1 LKGRLATLTTLA
13 ARLKKIRLVVTDIDG
28 VLTGGTI
35 YHFVDTA
42 GELVEFKGIH
52 SQDSIALAWL
62 AESGLVTSVISGRI
76 SKGTDARMRI
86 LKVKHIYQ
94 HRLDK
99 ANVFAE
105 ILKAEGL
112 EPAQALYVGDD
123 LPDLSVMT
131 RAGLAV
137 APANAR
143 PEVKAAAHWVT
154 KARGGDGAFRE
165 MTEALL
171 KAQGLWTAI
180 LERYR

>member
-1 LKGRLATLTTLA
+1 MKLAASALT
-13 ARLKKIRLVVTDIDG
+13 ARLKKIKLIVTDVDG

-52 SQDSIALAWL
+52 AQDSIALAWL
-62 AESGLVTSVISGRI
+62 AESGLITGVISGRI
-76 SKGTDARMRI
+76 SKGTDARLRI
-86 LKVKHIYQ
+86 LKVTHIYQ

-105 ILKAEGL
+105 ILKAERL
-112 EPAQALYVGDD
+112 SPEQALYVGDD
-123 LPDLSVMT
+123 LPDLAVMT
-131 RAGLAV
+131 RCGLAV
-137 APANAR
+137 APGNAR

-165 MTEALL
+165 MVEALL
-171 KAQGLWTAI
+171 KAQGLWDAI
-180 LERYR
+180 LAKYK

>member
-1 LKGRLATLTTLA
+1 LNKLSPA
-13 ARLKKIRLVVTDIDG
+13 ALRAKTAKARIVLTDIDG

-52 SQDSIALAWL
+52 AQDSIAMAWL
-62 AESGLVTSVISGRI
+62 TESGLITGVISGRV
-76 SKGTDARMRI
+76 SKGTDARLRL

-99 ANVFAE
+99 SVVLAE
-105 ILKAEGL
+105 IMAAEKAT
-112 EPAQALYVGDD
+112 ADQVVYVGDD
-123 LPDLSVMT
+123 LPDLGPMARV
-131 RAGLAV
+131 GLAV

-154 KARGGDGAFRE
+154 KASGGDGAFRE
-165 MTEALL
+165 LVEVILRS
-171 KAQGLWTAI
+171 QGHWDAI
-180 LERYR
+180 LAKYR

>member
-1 LKGRLATLTTLA
+1 MKLSPKALK
-13 ARLKKIRLVVTDIDG
+13 ARTAKARVVLTDIDG

-52 SQDSIALAWL
+52 AQDSIAMAWL
-62 AESGLVTSVISGRI
+62 AESGLVTGVISGRV
-76 SKGTDARMRI
+76 SKGTDARLRL

-99 ANVFAE
+99 IAVLAE
-105 ILKAEGL
+105 IMAAEKVSP
-112 EPAQALYVGDD
+112 EQVVYVGDD
-123 LPDLSVMT
+123 IPDLGPMGRV
-131 RAGLAV
+131 GLAV

-154 KARGGDGAFRE
+154 KAGGGDGAFRE
-165 MTEALL
+165 LVEVILRS
-171 KAQGLWTAI
+171 QGLWDAI
-180 LERYR
+180 LAKYR

>member
-1 LKGRLATLTTLA
+1 MKAARGGQALP

-52 SQDSIALAWL
+52 AQDSIALAWL
-62 AESGLVTSVISGRI
+62 AESGLVTGVISGRV
-76 SKGTDARMRI
+76 SKGTDARLRI

-99 ANVFAE
+99 ANVFSE
-105 ILKAEGL
+105 ILQAEGL
-112 EPAQALYVGDD
+112 SADQALYVGDD
-123 LPDLSVMT
+123 LPDLAVMKY
-131 RAGLAV
+131 AGLGLAV

-154 KARGGDGAFRE
+154 KARGGEGAFRE
-165 MTEALL
+165 MVEGLL
-171 KAQGLWTAI
+171 KSQDLWTPI
-180 LERYR
+180 LKRY

>member
-1 LKGRLATLTTLA
+1 MKITAAARL
-13 ARLKKIRLVVTDIDG
+13 ARLKKIRLVLTDVDG
-28 VLTGGTI
+28 VLTAGTI

-52 SQDSIALAWL
+52 AQDSIALAWL
-62 AESGLVTSVISGRI
+62 AESGIPTGVISGRV
-76 SKGTDARMRI
+76 SKGTDARLRI

-99 ANVFAE
+99 TAVFEE

-112 EPAQALYVGDD
+112 TADQTLYVGDD
-123 LPDLSVMT
+123 IPDLPVLK

-143 PEVKAAAHWVT
+143 PEVKAAVHWIT
-154 KARGGDGAFRE
+154 TARGGDGAFRE
-165 MTEALL
+165 ATEALL
-171 KAQGLWTAI
+171 KARGLWAAI
-180 LERYR
+180 LDKYR

>member
-1 LKGRLATLTTLA
+1 MRLTPAARL
-13 ARLKKIRLVVTDIDG
+13 ARLKKIRVVLTDVDG

-52 SQDSIALAWL
+52 AQDSIALAWL
-62 AESGLVTSVISGRI
+62 AESGVPTGVISGRV
-76 SKGTDARMRI
+76 SKGTDARLRM

-99 ANVFAE
+99 AAVFAE

-112 EPAQALYVGDD
+112 VPDQALYLGDD
-123 LPDLSVMT
+123 IPDLAVLT

-143 PEVKAAAHWVT
+143 PEVTAAAHWVT

-165 MTEALL
+165 VAEALL
-171 KAQGLWTAI
+171 KARGLWTPI
-180 LERYR
+180 LEKYR

>member
-1 LKGRLATLTTLA
+1 MKAALTAKALE
-13 ARLKKIRLVVTDIDG
+13 ARLKKIRLVITDIDG

-52 SQDSIALAWL
+52 AQDSIALAWL
-62 AESGLVTSVISGRI
+62 AESGLVTGVISGRV
-76 SKGTDARMRI
+76 SKGTDARLRI

-99 ANVFAE
+99 ANVYAE
-105 ILKAEGL
+105 ILQAEGL
-112 EPAQALYVGDD
+112 KPDQTLYVGDD
-123 LPDLSVMT
+123 IPDLAVM
-131 RAGLAV
+131 RLAGLAV

-154 KARGGDGAFRE
+154 KARGGEGA
-165 MTEALL
+165 
-171 KAQGLWTAI
+171 
-180 LERYR
+180 

>member
-1 LKGRLATLTTLA
+1 LSGLTPKALR
-13 ARLKKIRLVVTDIDG
+13 ARTAKARVVLTDIDG

-52 SQDSIALAWL
+52 SQDSIAMAWL
-62 AESGLVTSVISGRI
+62 AESGLTTGVISGRV
-76 SKGTDARMRI
+76 SKGTDARMRM

-99 ANVFAE
+99 SVVLAE
-105 ILKAEGL
+105 IMAAEKVTA
-112 EPAQALYVGDD
+112 EQVIYVGDD
-123 LPDLSVMT
+123 LPDLGPMARV
-131 RAGLAV
+131 GLAV

-143 PEVKAAAHWVT
+143 PEVKAAAHYVT

-165 MTEALL
+165 LVEVILRS
-171 KAQGLWTAI
+171 QGLWDAI
-180 LERYR
+180 LAKYR